1 MSNRVIS
8 FNDVEKVGAYDHDKG
23 MYVMH
28 NGVEFDTIDEV
39 KAFIKGLE
47 YAKGNANIGMDM
59 VIENSL
65 HSLKDMEI

>member
-1 MSNRVIS
+1 MANPTLEETVGKFDI
-8 FNDVEKVGAYDHDKG
+8 VEGK
-23 MYVMH
+23 YVLH
-28 NGVEFDTIDEV
+28 NGVEFDTLDEV

>member
-1 MSNRVIS
+1 MANPALEETVGKFDI
-8 FNDVEKVGAYDHDKG
+8 VEGK
-23 MYVMH
+23 YVLH
-28 NGVEFDTIDEV
+28 NGVEFDTLDEV